1 MNFPLFF
8 KIALNVGCYSIFW
21 LWNLSFL
28 MVVFFGILPYIGVD
42 LVIATFDGDVPL
54 DFFITFVALLSV
66 PTVCTFVG
74 AKYLFR
80 KPQELMRLFYGV
92 EAPLFAWCLIRLFLI
107 RELTAAS
114 SLVLGTIL
122 LCIAAFAVEVI
133 FGYNNKHRHVAWL
146 QMVAHSLML
155 IIGLYVSVFLL
166 YYVLPSAF
174 MLIVGF
180 LSFQWLDSLGSAL
193 YYGGIFSF
201 ISLLLF
207 FFSCSLFL
215 GMPSAFATL
224 YLHSGQKVLRLF
236 AGQFGGK
243 LTLVGVTAVVAI
255 WLTLLTNF
263 NLQPQVQAF
272 ALLEQFPN
280 TNASRT
286 ELLAES
292 KTIRQGLVNANLHP
306 YRYVSTI
313 EENNHIYAM
322 YKDLFQLPDAAAQW
336 FQNSYNLVMSPFLYQ
351 GSRNDVTQAEQLYA
365 EFFDTPLQ
373 KAERKAVQHA
383 LQSTAIVDQAKAG
396 LLNIDQNR
404 VWLRRQEVNTTA
416 HGDWADVE
424 IYEVYENKT
433 NDVEEI
439 FYYFSLPE
447 SAAITGLWL
456 GETANRDHRFPFQ
469 VSPRG
474 AAQEVYNS
482 QVRRARPIDPALL
495 EQVGPRNYRL
505 RAFPVP
511 APLSIRE
518 KRNGVQ
524 RATEMH
530 LWLNYKVLRQ
540 DEGWAL
546 PSLQEKRNIFWTGYT
561 KRLRNG
567 KVVRGL
573 GNQWLEAYL
582 PAPKQASQ
590 GHTASL
596 NNGYQITAQPLTN
609 QIATLPKNKRFALIL
624 DTSYSMATQRQKV
637 EETFAWL
644 QKNGF
649 ADNKFANNDAD
660 LYLPDLEG
668 KQPQRLDDINN
679 FKTSKF
685 TFYGSLSPQ
694 QMLQQFDQL
703 RGDTAYDGIVVLT
716 DGGSYELAKDG
727 QTIPALSAPLWFV
740 HLGEQMPPA
749 YDDTTL
755 KAIQDTRGGA
765 DSNLPNVIQR
775 FAAQETLANSVVNVA
790 DGYIWQMLPNANPEA
805 ENSDFAPLAAR
816 QLVLGL
822 SRQSQNSANTSLKEL
837 DAIHA
842 VAKTYDI
849 VTPYSSMIVL
859 VNDQQRDLLKQAE
872 TRDDRFDREI
882 ETGQEDLN
890 QPFTPFEV
898 SGVPEP
904 EEWILIGIGMIALL
918 IIYQRQRITQ
928 S

>member
-1 MNFPLFF
+1 MKYQALKF
-8 KIALNVGCYSIFW
+8 ALNVGFHSIFW

-54 DFFITFVALLSV
+54 DFFITFVALLTV

-74 AKYLFR
+74 AKYLYHQ
-80 KPQELMRLFYGV
+80 PQELMRLFYGV

-107 RELTAAS
+107 RELTAS
-114 SLVLGTIL
+114 SALVLGTIL

-174 MLIVGF
+174 LLIVGF
-180 LSFQWLDSLGSAL
+180 FSFQWLNYLGDSL

-207 FFSCSLFL
+207 FFSCTLFL

-236 AGQFGGK
+236 AGQFGRK
-243 LTLVGVTAVVAI
+243 LTLAGATAVVAI
-255 WLTLLTNF
+255 WFTLLANF

-272 ALLEQFPN
+272 ALLEKFPD

-313 EENNHIYAM
+313 ENNNHIYAM
-322 YKDLFQLPDAAAQW
+322 YKDIFQLPDAAAAW

-351 GSRNDVTQAEQLYA
+351 GSRNDVEQAEQLYG

-456 GETANRDHRFPFQ
+456 GETANRDNRFPFQ

-482 QVRRARPIDPALL
+482 QVQRARPIDPALL

-540 DEGWAL
+540 DQGWAL

-582 PAPKQASQ
+582 PAAKQAPQSY
-590 GHTASL
+590 TASL
-596 NNGYQITAQPLTN
+596 NNSYQITAQPLTN
-609 QIATLPKNKRFALIL
+609 QVAAVPKNQRFALIL
-624 DTSYSMATQRQKV
+624 DTSYSMATQRQEV
-637 EETFAWL
+637 EKTFAWL

-649 ADNKFANNDAD
+649 ADSKFANNDAD
-660 LYLPDLEG
+660 LYLPDLAG
-668 KQPQRLDDINN
+668 KQPQRLDDISS
-679 FKTSKF
+679 FKPNKF

-727 QTIPALSAPLWFV
+727 QTIPALAAPLWFV

-749 YDDTTL
+749 YDDATL

-822 SRQSQNSANTSLKEL
+822 SRQSQNSANTSLGEL
-837 DAIHA
+837 DAIHT

-859 VNDQQRDLLKQAE
+859 VNDEQRELLKQAE
-872 TRDDRFDREI
+872 ARDDRFDREI

-890 QPFTPFEV
+890 QPFTPLEV

-904 EEWILIGIGMIALL
+904 DEWMLIGIGVIALL
-918 IIYQRQRITQ
+918 ILYQRQRITQ
-928 S
+928 G